1 MQLRV
6 LLSVLLMGVFLII
19 LAPRTIQAVPLGQD
33 GTCATEY
40 IVQPGD
46 HLGAIAQKYLED
58 RQAYPAI
65 VVATQRQHARDTSF
79 AQIDDPGQLAA
90 GWKLCIPPLAD
101 VPQLMAAAAPVAGIE
116 VVDALGRIV
125 RFAELPQR
133 IVLAGKA
140 VRLTADTLYLFP
152 EARERVVALEGRSP
166 EMVEFLSL
174 VNPNLAQVQFLERNA
189 GPEQIVASRPDVVV
203 LKSYLADKLGAP
215 LMAIGIP
222 VVYVDLET
230 PEQFFDD
237 LVTLGQ
243 LFGNPQRAA
252 AVNTFFR
259 ERIATVTQAVQD
271 LAEEQKPSVL
281 ILQYSVQGEQIA
293 FSVPPATWIQTTMAE
308 MAGGRPVWREAAQGG
323 GWNIVNLEQI
333 ASWDPDVI
341 CVVSY
346 FSDPEAAVETLR
358 ADERWQALK
367 AVRSDRLFAFP
378 TDFLTYSWDQPDPRW
393 ILGLMWLAKT
403 LHPDRFSAL
412 DIRAETYVFF
422 EQLYGLDRA
431 TVEEKIIPIVRG
443 VAR

>member
-1 MQLRV
+1 MKLRV
-6 LLSVLLMGVFLII
+6 LLSVWLIGVFLGVW
-19 LAPRTIQAVPLGQD
+19 APRTAMAIPLGQD
-33 GTCATEY
+33 VTCATEY
-40 IVQPGD
+40 TVQPGD

-65 VVATQRQHARDTSF
+65 VVATNRAHARDASF
-79 AQIDDPGQLAA
+79 AQIDDPGQLVA
-90 GWKLCIPPLAD
+90 GWKLCIPQVAD
-101 VPQLMAAAAPVAGIE
+101 VPRLLAAAVPVAGME

-133 IVLAGKA
+133 VVLAGKA

-152 EARERVVALEGRSP
+152 EARERVIAMEGRSP

-189 GPEQIVASRPDVVV
+189 GPEQIAASRPDVVI
-203 LKSYLADKLGAP
+203 LKSYLADKLGTP
-215 LMAIGIP
+215 LTEIGIP

-252 AVNTFFR
+252 EVSDFFR
-259 ERIATVTQAVQD
+259 QRIATVTQAVQD
-271 LAEEQKPSVL
+271 LSEEQKPSVL

-323 GWNIVNLEQI
+323 GWNIVGLEQI
-333 ASWDPDVI
+333 ATWDPDVI
-341 CVVSY
+341 SVVSY

-367 AVRSDRLFAFP
+367 AVRSERLFAFP

-403 LHPDRFSAL
+403 LHPDRFSTL
-412 DIRAETYVFF
+412 DIQEETYLFF
-422 EQLYGLDRA
+422 EQLYGLDQA
-431 TVEEKIIPIVRG
+431 TVEEKIIPILRG